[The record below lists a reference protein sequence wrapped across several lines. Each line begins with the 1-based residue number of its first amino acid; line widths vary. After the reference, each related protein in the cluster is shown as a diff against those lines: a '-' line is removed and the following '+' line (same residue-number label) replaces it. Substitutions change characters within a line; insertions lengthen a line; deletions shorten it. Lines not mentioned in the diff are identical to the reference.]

1 MVRPALA
8 LALTAL
14 VLAGCT
20 RTDWHEPP
28 ARTETVTASPTT
40 DPTTTRTE
48 TATTSSTTDTT
59 TARSGPATI
68 PAPGRLRAST
78 STAGFVSP
86 SGKIACTLSAGET
99 PFARCDLRSGSL
111 PVPPEVRGECIHDS
125 GTSMVVDGDGA
136 RPGCVSDAVQGQST
150 TEARAAGWWRED
162 FGEGSLGEAVLPYS
176 RALDVGDGVGCES
189 RATGMTCR
197 VGEHGFTINDTA
209 YTTW

>member
-1 MVRPALA
+1 MPCSAPLPVP
-8 LALTAL
+8 
-14 VLAGCT
+14 
-20 RTDWHEPP
+20 
-28 ARTETVTASPTT
+28 TVIDIGVASPKAQGQAMI
-40 DPTTTRTE
+40 RTE
-48 TATTSSTTDTT
+48 TAATSSTTDTT
-59 TARSGPATI
+59 TARSGLATI
-68 PAPGRLRAST
+68 PAPGRRRAST
-78 STAGFVSP
+78 STVGFVSP

-99 PFARCDLRSGSL
+99 PFARCDLRSGNL

-162 FGEGSLGEAVLPYS
+162 FGEGSLGEAVMPYS

>member
-1 MVRPALA
+1 M
-8 LALTAL
+8 
-14 VLAGCT
+14 
-20 RTDWHEPP
+20 
-28 ARTETVTASPTT
+28 TASPATT
-40 DPTTTRTE
+40 PALGDGIPARPPSTKGARLLRSTPRRTE
-48 TATTSSTTDTT
+48 TAATSSTTDPT

-68 PAPGRLRAST
+68 PASGRLRAST

-99 PFARCDLRSGSL
+99 PFARCDLRSGNL

>member
-1 MVRPALA
+1 
-8 LALTAL
+8 
-14 VLAGCT
+14 
-20 RTDWHEPP
+20 
-28 ARTETVTASPTT
+28 
-40 DPTTTRTE
+40 
-48 TATTSSTTDTT
+48 
-59 TARSGPATI
+59 
-68 PAPGRLRAST
+68 
-78 STAGFVSP
+78 
-86 SGKIACTLSAGET
+86 
-99 PFARCDLRSGSL
+99 
-111 PVPPEVRGECIHDS
+111 
-125 GTSMVVDGDGA
+125 MVVDGDRA

>member
-8 LALTAL
+8 LALTA
-14 VLAGCT
+14 VVIAGCT

-28 ARTETVTASPTT
+28 ARTDDHPHRDGGDELHDRP
-40 DPTTTRTE
+40 D
-48 TATTSSTTDTT
+48 D
-59 TARSGPATI
+59 GPLRAGDH
-68 PAPGRLRAST
+68 PRLRAA
-78 STAGFVSP
+78 AGVDVDRRLRLAERQDRLHAV
-86 SGKIACTLSAGET
+86 GGET
-99 PFARCDLRSGSL
+99 PFARCDLRSGNL

-150 TEARAAGWWRED
+150 TKARAAGWWRED

-189 RATGMTCR
+189 RITGMTCR